1 MSKQTLAFVC
11 EKKDRR
17 RASVNNE
24 EKKELFTHK
33 IVAGS
38 RTYFFDVKE
47 AKDGTKYLVISESRQ
62 TGTSY
67 DHSKVMIFEEH
78 LEMFTE
84 GLQKALQFLGVKSK
98 AYNLDNIRQ
107 KYPKAYERWTSDED
121 ERLKTKYHEGIGIV
135 ELATFFQRQPSA
147 IRSRLAKLGLLSA
160 REDQK

>member
-1 MSKQTLAFVC
+1 
-11 EKKDRR
+11 
-17 RASVNNE
+17 
-24 EKKELFTHK
+24 
-33 IVAGS
+33 
-38 RTYFFDVKE
+38 
-47 AKDGTKYLVISESRQ
+47 
-62 TGTSY
+62 
-67 DHSKVMIFEEH
+67 MIFEEH